1 MAAAATVWRHWR
13 REVHDIL
20 EVGGVAHPAG
30 RVVNAFIILLII
42 LNAIAFAADT
52 VPELADRY
60 ADEFE
65 AFNGFSV
72 IVFTIEYV
80 LRVWSAVDIPM
91 LSRLPPWRA
100 RLRFALRPVMLIDL
114 FAFLPWYVH
123 WVYPIDLRLLRVLR
137 LFRLLKLVRY
147 SPALQTLGRVI
158 VDENRALF
166 GALLV
171 MLILLLFASTGMYM
185 LEREA
190 QPDKFGSI
198 PAAAWWA
205 LATLTTI
212 GYGDV
217 VPITPWGKLLGGVV
231 MLLGVGMFALPIA
244 IIATGFSHEANRHQ
258 FVVTW
263 SMVARVPLFA
273 TLDDAEVAEI
283 TKLLYTR
290 NYMPGVPIVR
300 VGDPG
305 DGLYL
310 LARGEAV
317 VEIGPG
323 RHAILKEGDFFGEMA
338 LLSHRRRKYDVVAK
352 TRCMVYV
359 LDAQA
364 LARLGRRHPEIM
376 RRIREVAEARALA
389 DQEALSQSR
398 RRKPRS
404 TARGKR
410 DEPKKR

>member
-1 MAAAATVWRHWR
+1 MRATTAWRRWR
-13 REVHDIL
+13 REVHDVL

-30 RVVNAFIILLII
+30 RVVNAFIILLIV
-42 LNAIAFAADT
+42 LNAVAFAAET
-52 VPELADRY
+52 VDDLAVRY
-60 ADEFE
+60 AT
-65 AFNGFSV
+65 AFATLNVFSV

-91 LSRLPPWRA
+91 LSRLPHWRA
-100 RLRFALRPVMLIDL
+100 RLHFVLRPIMVIDFL
-114 FAFLPWYVH
+114 AFAPWYLQ
-123 WVYPIDLRLLRVLR
+123 WLFPIDLRILRVLR

-158 VDENRALF
+158 AEENRALF
-166 GALLV
+166 GALLI
-171 MLILLLFASTGMYM
+171 MLILLFFASTGMYL

-244 IIATGFSHEANRHQ
+244 ILATGFSQEANRHQ

-273 TLDDAEVAEI
+273 TLDEAEVAEI
-283 TKLLYTR
+283 ARLLYSRT
-290 NYMPGVPIVR
+290 YMPGVPMVR
-300 VGDPG
+300 AGDPG

-310 LARGEAV
+310 LASGEAV
-317 VEIGPG
+317 VELGTG
-323 RHAILKEGDFFGEMA
+323 KRAILKEGDFFGEMA
-338 LLSHRRRKYDVVAK
+338 LLDHRRRKYDVLAK
-352 TRCMVYV
+352 TRCRAYV
-359 LDAQA
+359 LDNQA
-364 LARLGRRHPEIM
+364 FARLSRWHPEILHRVRKLAAA
-376 RRIREVAEARALA
+376 RREADATKRARTRPA
-389 DQEALSQSR
+389 KSR
-398 RRKPRS
+398 AASSRKP
-404 TARGKR
+404 
-410 DEPKKR
+410 EPTDL